1 MVFVFFKYLLFVFF
15 PFSPYFQYLL
25 LNFPTQPSYK
35 PDELNSLMR
44 DFVKQIPQLK
54 QDLHPVEFAARLHEG
69 LVTIHPFV
77 DGNEDTKT

>member
-1 MVFVFFKYLLFVFF
+1 
-15 PFSPYFQYLL
+15 
-25 LNFPTQPSYK
+25 
-35 PDELNSLMR
+35 MR